1 VSVVVLCCAVVIFVV
16 NPRALERYLSR
27 CGFFRPETQKKHVKQ
42 NRRRRS
48 NRRVSVSLVQ
58 SFFHCSRLSVP
69 MISEK
74 SRFVSRRKK
83 MMPTTLFSSEQDHL
97 ARADQRFTMTAAAA
111 AEGSV
116 PITVAPAA
124 TGRMTILRTDNHY
137 DTTDQ
142 FVSTRPTLIEPRKR
156 HLVVLDRDQPLF
168 TVTAGG
174 ILRRHR
180 KSLAYVIFNKSAR
193 KRFRAGPYTRLCDIV
208 NHPQIKTFPVLT
220 ELPFDLIDFSTDD
233 GVISWVN
240 IETYDDDD
248 DDNYDDDDNNG
259 DEREGKSSETQR
271 RKTRGLKTTTFVRK
285 KKTEGVT
292 RTTTI
297 KPRCCPGISG
307 AQRMSVQCSF
317 MRQREKKKIK
327 AGFPNGGLLS
337 SHVCCPKPILIRR
350 CK

>member
-1 VSVVVLCCAVVIFVV
+1 
-16 NPRALERYLSR
+16 
-27 CGFFRPETQKKHVKQ
+27 
-42 NRRRRS
+42 
-48 NRRVSVSLVQ
+48 
-58 SFFHCSRLSVP
+58 

-74 SRFVSRRKK
+74 SQFVSRRKK

-97 ARADQRFTMTAAAA
+97 ARADQRFTTTAAAA

-142 FVSTRPTLIEPRKR
+142 FVSTRPLLIEPRER
-156 HLVVLDRDQPLF
+156 HLVVLERDQPLF
-168 TVTAGG
+168 TVSDGG
-174 ILRRHR
+174 ILRRHS

-248 DDNYDDDDNNG
+248 NDDDDNNG
-259 DEREGKSSETQR
+259 DERGGKKQRDAAEEDEGIEDDNCRPQKKNRRGDPDDNNKTPLLPRHQRCPSDVGPVFIHETERKKENKSGISERRIAELSRLLSETDIN
-271 RKTRGLKTTTFVRK
+271 TAL
-285 KKTEGVT
+285 
-292 RTTTI
+292 
-297 KPRCCPGISG
+297 
-307 AQRMSVQCSF
+307 
-317 MRQREKKKIK
+317 
-327 AGFPNGGLLS
+327 
-337 SHVCCPKPILIRR
+337 
-350 CK
+350 